1 MYVAYFTVDKLVT
14 RNSLSDNELL
24 MGLRYKSNIAN
35 SLLIGS
41 PSNFQTP
48 PRFTWFAKAL
58 IWPTVTFHHH
68 PGWLRTI
75 QFPKHVVSLHPIS
88 LRSRSGGPG
97 FIWIHFLGQN
107 KDSLSVSSKKKM
119 EMKAYALMHDNVFWW
134 WLFIILL
141 MITTC
146 ISFYGACYL
155 YDAYILHN

>member
-107 KDSLSVSSKKKM
+107 KDSLSDSNFPQRRKWKWRHM
-119 EMKAYALMHDNVFWW
+119 LLCMTMYFDDDYLLYCWW
-134 WLFIILL
+134 
-141 MITTC
+141 
-146 ISFYGACYL
+146 
-155 YDAYILHN
+155 